1 MSMHL
6 YTVRIFYTEIYWGE
20 QNRVGSVFFRF
31 PILFWM
37 FFFLHYHFAFIDVY
51 IYGSFLKKKKRGM
64 EWCLFLSDLWHS
76 IWTSPVNI
84 WKLEKV
90 RTFFFFL
97 MGDLDWILQV
107 QSLTKTK
114 LCYSV
119 KKLWTLEK
127 AENHEDILQAII
139 WLHDKRVMWEWFNS
153 GARHISSVMGNGSWT
168 YIYSHFKI
176 RNQKLKFLMRNLY
189 FPFSH
194 LPV

>member
-1 MSMHL
+1 
-6 YTVRIFYTEIYWGE
+6 
-20 QNRVGSVFFRF
+20 
-31 PILFWM
+31 M
-37 FFFLHYHFAFIDVY
+37 FFFLHYNFAFIDVY
-51 IYGSFLKKKKRGM
+51 IYGSCLKKKKEGWNSVYSYLTYDTGF
-64 EWCLFLSDLWHS
+64 ELLQL
-76 IWTSPVNI
+76 TYEN
-84 WKLEKV
+84 WKRSEL
-90 RTFFFFL
+90 FFFL

-114 LCYSV
+114 HSYSV

-139 WLHDKRVMWEWFNS
+139 WLHDKRVMWEWFYS
-153 GARHISSVMGNGSWT
+153 GVRHISSVMGNGSWT